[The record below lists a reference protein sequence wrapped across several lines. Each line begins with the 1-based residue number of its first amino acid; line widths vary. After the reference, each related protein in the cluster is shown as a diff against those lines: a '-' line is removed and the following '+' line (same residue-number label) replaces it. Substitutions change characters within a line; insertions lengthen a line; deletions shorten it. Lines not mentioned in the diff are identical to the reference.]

1 MLGELSRKDI
11 QEILA
16 RHAIGR
22 LGCHAR
28 GLTYVVPVSYV
39 YDGASAIY
47 FHSLDGLKIQMMREN
62 PHVCFEVDTVE
73 DPANW
78 QSVIAW
84 GTCEELTGEAAA
96 RGLELLLNRL
106 LPFITGETTTPS
118 SGVPGSANIKKLK
131 TEVLVCRLNLSEM
144 TGRFEKRDHPQK
156 KEVG

>member
-1 MLGELSRKDI
+1 
-11 QEILA
+11 
-16 RHAIGR
+16 
-22 LGCHAR
+22 
-28 GLTYVVPVSYV
+28 V

-62 PHVCFEVDTVE
+62 PHVCFEVDTAV

-84 GTCEELTGEAAA
+84 GTFEELTGEAAA
-96 RGLELLLNRL
+96 SGMELLLNRL